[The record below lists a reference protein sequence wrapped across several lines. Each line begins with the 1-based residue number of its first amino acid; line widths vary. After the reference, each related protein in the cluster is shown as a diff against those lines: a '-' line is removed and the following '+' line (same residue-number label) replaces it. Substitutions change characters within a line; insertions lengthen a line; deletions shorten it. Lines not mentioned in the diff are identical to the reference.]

1 MDLDSSIKTFLFQLS
16 DLSENTRSAY
26 QRDLMN
32 LAGFLEQ
39 HEIKTWQELGVP
51 ELRTYIASRHR
62 QGISGRS
69 QQRSLSSIR
78 RFFNFLIDEGL
89 HASNPADV
97 IKAPKSSRKLPKVL
111 NTDEANTLL
120 EIQSDNPL
128 ADDPLAKRDFA
139 MMELMY
145 SSGLRVSELANL
157 DLGDIDLRS
166 AQVHVVGKGNKQR
179 IAPVGTKAIA
189 ALRNWLTH
197 RQDFIKDENQAI
209 FLSRNGK
216 RISIRSI
223 QQRFRHWGIKQ
234 DLNSSLHPHML
245 RHSFASHLLESS
257 GDLRA
262 VQELLGHADISTTQV
277 YTHLDFQRLAQVYD
291 QAHPRARKKSEG
303 EKG

>member
-39 HEIKTWQELGVP
+39 REIKTWQELGVS

-62 QGISGRS
+62 KGISGRS

-89 HASNPADV
+89 HTSNPADV

-120 EIQSDNPL
+120 EIKS
-128 ADDPLAKRDFA
+128 DDPLAKRDLA

-157 DLGDIDLRS
+157 DLVDLDLRS

-262 VQELLGHADISTTQV
+262 VQELLGHSDISTTQV

-291 QAHPRARKKSEG
+291 QAHPRARKKPEG